1 MTELK
6 FKTNINCN
14 HCIKKIT
21 PLMDEE
27 KKITEWKVDIENPD
41 KILTVSG
48 EEISEQLVKDV
59 LAKAGYVAEK
69 I

>member
-41 KILTVSG
+41 KILTVNG
-48 EEISEQLVKDV
+48 GEISEQLIKDLV
-59 LAKAGYVAEK
+59 AKAGYVAEK